1 MGNSTKKSINENNR
15 KVEVSDNPD
24 LSVNNDRRNF
34 LKKAGLGGLS
44 LAGFMLLSIEE
55 TIAQVTS
62 KVNRSSNPSDLKIT
76 DLRYVT
82 VMHLG
87 RPITLIRIYTNQDL
101 YGLGEVRDGADKRYA
116 LMLKSRLLGQ
126 NPSNVERIF
135 KLIKQHG
142 GHGRDG
148 GGVSGVEMAL
158 WDLAGKAYGVPV
170 WMLLGG
176 KYRDRV
182 RLYADTHGD
191 TNIELIKE
199 KVSRRINEEGFT
211 WIKMTR
217 LFNLGEGKPG
227 SYLNSPSRQ
236 LTEEGIEK
244 IVAYIE
250 TIRNLVGN
258 RIPISTDHFGDSSVN
273 NIIRLG
279 KALEPYRLAWME
291 EPVSWRLTN
300 HLKMVKD
307 SIDTPIATGENI
319 YLKET
324 FIELCD
330 AHAIDIVHP
339 DLATAGGILETKKI
353 GDYAQEKGIGMAQHY
368 AGTPISFMANVH
380 CAAATDNAAVLE
392 FHSEAG
398 EQITNWTSMAR
409 RTDNQP
415 LLAKGYANVPDTPG
429 LGIELNEANI
439 KRILN
444 PKDQS
449 FFATTNEWDEWDR

>member
-1 MGNSTKKSINENNR
+1 
-15 KVEVSDNPD
+15 
-24 LSVNNDRRNF
+24 
-34 LKKAGLGGLS
+34 
-44 LAGFMLLSIEE
+44 MLLPIED

-142 GHGRDG
+142 GHNRDG

-158 WDLAGKAYGVPV
+158 WDLAGKAYGAPV

-191 TNIELIKE
+191 TDIGLIKE

-217 LFNLGEGKPG
+217 LRNLGEGKSG
-227 SYLNSPSRQ
+227 FLSQFSLQ
-236 LTEEGIEK
+236 G
-244 IVAYIE
+244 
-250 TIRNLVGN
+250 NL
-258 RIPISTDHFGDSSVN
+258 
-273 NIIRLG
+273 
-279 KALEPYRLAWME
+279 
-291 EPVSWRLTN
+291 
-300 HLKMVKD
+300 LKR
-307 SIDTPIATGENI
+307 
-319 YLKET
+319 
-324 FIELCD
+324 
-330 AHAIDIVHP
+330 
-339 DLATAGGILETKKI
+339 
-353 GDYAQEKGIGMAQHY
+353 
-368 AGTPISFMANVH
+368 
-380 CAAATDNAAVLE
+380 VL
-392 FHSEAG
+392 
-398 EQITNWTSMAR
+398 
-409 RTDNQP
+409 
-415 LLAKGYANVPDTPG
+415 
-429 LGIELNEANI
+429 I
-439 KRILN
+439 K
-444 PKDQS
+444 
-449 FFATTNEWDEWDR
+449 